1 MDLGSSSGMSS
12 VAVHGGIL
20 RQDAGVMQRYMNPGV
35 VFEDAARHG
44 RDEIDL
50 NVAMEPSIFYDEMQ
64 NVVEQ
69 EKHDAIDLND
79 PPGMDSDEDTLQQL
93 TDGATNHNGQLS
105 GNDANENATTLVDEP
120 DEDISL
126 QPIVPFVGMLFD
138 NVEETQRVY
147 NEYALKIGF
156 GTQIV
161 TSRHSRTRASEKKGI
176 LICRVFECI
185 HSRKNPSKNA
195 NGSISDGATTNH
207 CDDADMSYAANK
219 KSASKQ
225 AGISMDVSDKRQRN
239 RLERYDCK
247 AHMGVSLRDGTWV
260 VTVF

>member
-1 MDLGSSSGMSS
+1 MGPEFSSTMSYIRNQLLASMDLGSSSGISS

-20 RQDAGVMQRYMNPGV
+20 RQDAGVMLRYVNPGV
-35 VFEDAARHG
+35 VFEDVARHG

-50 NVAMEPSIFYDEMQ
+50 DEMQ
-64 NVVEQ
+64 NAAEQ
-69 EKHDAIDLND
+69 EKHDIIDLND

-120 DEDISL
+120 DEDISS

-138 NVEETQRVY
+138 NVEEAQRVY

-156 GTQIV
+156 GTRIV

-176 LICRVFECI
+176 LIYRVF
-185 HSRKNPSKNA
+185 
-195 NGSISDGATTNH
+195 
-207 CDDADMSYAANK
+207 
-219 KSASKQ
+219 
-225 AGISMDVSDKRQRN
+225 
-239 RLERYDCK
+239 
-247 AHMGVSLRDGTWV
+247 
-260 VTVF
+260 